1 MSATKSLKSSSEMVS
16 FVGNQQPSYSRAPAI
31 APVNYKLGGSDFRCP
46 ALNQTSSFGRQAAG
60 KSRRGPDV
68 PFAQAPRF
76 GNKPRMQ
83 PGPNLKQVSA
93 MGRQQVSTKRTAGTS
108 SFGTSTRAGA
118 LKLYAIYNQ

>member
-1 MSATKSLKSSSEMVS
+1 MKAPTAKSGESMS
-16 FVGNQQPSYSRAPAI
+16 FVGTQQQSCSRAPAI
-31 APVNYKLGGSDFRCP
+31 PPVNYKLGGSDFRCP

-60 KSRRGPDV
+60 KARRGPDV

-83 PGPNLKQVSA
+83 AGPNLRQISA
-93 MGRQQVSTKRTAGTS
+93 MGRQMVSTKRTAGTS
-108 SFGTSTRAGA
+108 TFGTSTRAGA